1 MLPEHGS
8 KKFKCPH
15 CHTIATQEWSNA
27 FKISITSTE
36 ILDNIYLDYR
46 SQVQDYAQEEIS
58 RFISKSQ
65 KMFRDN
71 IYNLL
76 PKDFSVATCIS
87 CEKFTLWVNKEIVFP
102 RKTVIPPPNEDLE
115 ESIKDLYMEAAT
127 ILVDSPKGS
136 TALLRLA
143 LQMLLKQVGKSGKK
157 INDDIGEL
165 VSEGLSPKIQ
175 QALDLLRVIGNNA
188 VHPGQ
193 INLDDNAEVA
203 EKLFSILNFIADE
216 LITKPKELEV
226 LYADLIPLETQEHI
240 KQRDK
245 QK

>member
-1 MLPEHGS
+1 MVPEFES
-8 KKFKCPH
+8 NKFQCPH
-15 CHTIATQEWSNA
+15 CQILATQSWFDADSA
-27 FKISITSTE
+27 GSISMLI
-36 ILDNIYLDYR
+36 INDIYLNHR
-46 SQVQDYAQEEIS
+46 SDIDSFIQKYIVQFLNRADNNFQK
-58 RFISKSQ
+58 RFYQ
-65 KMFRDN
+65 FV
-71 IYNLL
+71 
-76 PKDFSVATCIS
+76 PKGLSVATCSS

-102 RKTVIPPPNEDLE
+102 RKTVIPPPNKDLE

-188 VHPGQ
+188 VHPG
-193 INLDDNAEVA
+193 
-203 EKLFSILNFIADE
+203 
-216 LITKPKELEV
+216 
-226 LYADLIPLETQEHI
+226 
-240 KQRDK
+240 
-245 QK
+245 

>member
-1 MLPEHGS
+1 MVPEFES
-8 KKFKCPH
+8 NKFRCPH
-15 CHTIATQEWSNA
+15 CQILATQSWFNA
-27 FKISITSTE
+27 DIAGSISMSI
-36 ILDNIYLDYR
+36 INDIYLNHR
-46 SQVQDYAQEEIS
+46 SDIDSFIQKYIVQFLNRADNN
-58 RFISKSQ
+58 FQ
-65 KMFRDN
+65 KRLYQFV
-71 IYNLL
+71 
-76 PKDFSVATCIS
+76 PKGLSVATCSS
-87 CEKFTLWVNKEIVFP
+87 CEKFTLWVNKQIVFP
-102 RKTVIPPPNEDLE
+102 RKTIIPPPNEDLE
-115 ESIKDLYMEAAT
+115 ENIKDLYMEAAT
-127 ILVDSPKGS
+127 ILPDSPKGS

-193 INLDDNAEVA
+193 INLDDNTEVA

>member
-1 MLPEHGS
+1 M
-8 KKFKCPH
+8 
-15 CHTIATQEWSNA
+15 
-27 FKISITSTE
+27 
-36 ILDNIYLDYR
+36 
-46 SQVQDYAQEEIS
+46 
-58 RFISKSQ
+58 
-65 KMFRDN
+65 
-71 IYNLL
+71 
-76 PKDFSVATCIS
+76 
-87 CEKFTLWVNKEIVFP
+87 WVNKEIVFP

-188 VHPGQ
+188 VHPG
-193 INLDDNAEVA
+193 
-203 EKLFSILNFIADE
+203 
-216 LITKPKELEV
+216 
-226 LYADLIPLETQEHI
+226 
-240 KQRDK
+240 
-245 QK
+245 